1 MTMDHLNILYNIK
14 ASFTG
19 VLGVGLNAILIIT
32 LLTEPPLV
40 TGLMALHWY
49 A

>member
-19 VLGVGLNAILIIT
+19 VSGVGLNAILVIT
-32 LLTEPPLV
+32 LFVEPPPV
-40 TGLMALHWY
+40 ISLMALY
-49 A
+49 